1 MEEDNKQFYDYDYDL
16 TPTRDVNGYIHVD
29 PVTGESKAVSSELN

>member
-1 MEEDNKQFYDYDYDL
+1 MEEDNKQVYYDL
-16 TPTRDVNGYIHVD
+16 TPTKDVNGYIHVD